1 MENKTIEIV
10 YVATNGYCNY
20 AEGFF
25 STLKYFMPG
34 VKKIVTV
41 LTNGMDEYEGY
52 CEGDVIKTN
61 IIKMFDLFYP
71 CINLHKP
78 YFIEQ
83 LPKANT
89 DYIFY
94 FDADTIFKEVPDYNW
109 EEMIN
114 DLESRKVLISKHPM
128 YAAKDTFSLCNITK
142 RDWIANFYTDNM
154 TERDV
159 NRSAYIPEGE
169 YTYVISSFFAARRD
183 VMHELDKYLIKLTR
197 SDLTRSTRYHI
208 PQFMDENYF
217 NALVYDYEN
226 GRLNQ
231 PYGFSVKQYSELRNG
246 DSDFYDSIFIYQKN
260 FNNEFKTNRR

>member
-1 MENKTIEIV
+1 MENKTIEII

-41 LTNGMDEYEGY
+41 LSNGLEEYDGF

-61 IIKMFDLFYP
+61 VIKMFDLFYP

-94 FDADTIFKEVPDYNW
+94 FDADTIFKEVPDYDW
-109 EEMIN
+109 EELISE
-114 DLESRKVLISKHPM
+114 LESRKVVISMHPM
-128 YAAKDTFSLCNITK
+128 YAAKKTFSLYGVS
-142 RDWIANFYTDNM
+142 RDDWIANFFTDNM
-154 TERDV
+154 TEKDPKRA
-159 NRSAYIPEGE
+159 SYIAADR
-169 YTYVISSFFAARRD
+169 YNYVISSFFAARRD
-183 VMHELDKYLIKLTR
+183 VMHELNAYLIQMTR
-197 SDLTRSTRYHI
+197 SDLTRSERYHI
-208 PQFMDENYF
+208 PQYMDENYF

-226 GRLNQ
+226 GCLNRNF
-231 PYGFSVKQYSELRNG
+231 GFSVKQYSELKDG
-246 DSDFYDSIFIYQKN
+246 DSEHYDTVFIYQKN
-260 FNNEFKTNRR
+260 FNNDFKTNRR

>member
-1 MENKTIEIV
+1 MECKTIEIV
-10 YVATNGYCNY
+10 YVATNGYCGY
-20 AEGFF
+20 APGFF

-41 LTNGMDEYEGY
+41 LSNGMEEYANY

-61 IIKMFDLFYP
+61 VIKMFDLFYP

-78 YFIEQ
+78 YFLEQ

-94 FDADTIFKEVPDYNW
+94 FDADTVFKDVPDYDW
-109 EEMIN
+109 EGMIK
-114 DLESRKVLISKHPM
+114 DLEDRNVLISKHPM

-142 RDWIANFYTDNM
+142 HDWIANFYTANM
-154 TERDV
+154 TEKDPK
-159 NRSAYIPEGE
+159 RSAYIPDGE

-183 VMHELDKYLIKLTR
+183 VMHELDEYLIQMTR
-197 SDLTRSTRYHI
+197 SDLTRSEGYHV

-217 NALVYDYEN
+217 NALVYDYERGN
-226 GRLNQ
+226 LNK

-246 DSDFYDSIFIYQKN
+246 DSEHYDTIFIYQKN
-260 FNNEFKTNRR
+260 FNNGFKTNRR